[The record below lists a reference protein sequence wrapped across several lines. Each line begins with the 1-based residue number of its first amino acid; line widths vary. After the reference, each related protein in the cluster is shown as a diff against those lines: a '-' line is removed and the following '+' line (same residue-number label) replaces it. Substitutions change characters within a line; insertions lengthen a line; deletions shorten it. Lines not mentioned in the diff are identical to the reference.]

1 MSILMEPKLFSA
13 SIIDVTKINEIA
25 IKNFFLE
32 RNFWYYWILR
42 KKQEPKELKAI
53 FGDFEEKI
61 NYDFI
66 KSYNPYHLKKIALRN
81 CFITTDTKNEFSG
94 NSRKFV
100 AKVRENENNLD
111 AYYKEFNVKEVEKE
125 KYFQHAAFFTEMA
138 FKKNY

>member
-1 MSILMEPKLFSA
+1 MKLQLRIFFQNGIFD
-13 SIIDVTKINEIA
+13 IIEFFEKS
-25 IKNFFLE
+25 KN
-32 RNFWYYWILR
+32 
-42 KKQEPKELKAI
+42 PKELKAI